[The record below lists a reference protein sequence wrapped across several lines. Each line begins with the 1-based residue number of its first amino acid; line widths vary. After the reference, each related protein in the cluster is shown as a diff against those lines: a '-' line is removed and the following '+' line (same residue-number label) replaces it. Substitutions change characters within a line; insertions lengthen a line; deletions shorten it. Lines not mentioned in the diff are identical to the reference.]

1 MSFLKIRDPSKRDE
15 TVKEFLDLKNRIKEN
30 FRQERIGEIETQS
43 DLSKFFKPVTET
55 QKATAKEIAEQLK
68 PIREGIESLPQAIA
82 FPAYPSIELPKE
94 DILRLGPTAVSAL
107 KRFLTKEGADKTFG
121 IYDKDGKFYIG
132 NKEVRIEDNNII
144 VDNEEY
150 QGTAGLWE
158 LVVSKNPNRDIYNP
172 TDHEN
177 YRKLLIQTNAMQN
190 ANNPNKPKS
199 NKGTKWKNVIKS
211 IWEGHK
217 KTKGKGV
224 TVIIPEDPNALLER
238 LDLLLSSQEAGHTGV
253 GNELVSICDELK
265 RQGVIEADT
274 YKKLNS
280 YIKI

>member
-15 TVKEFLDLKNRIKEN
+15 TVKEFLDLKNRIKAN
-30 FRQERIGEIETQS
+30 FRQERIGEIEMQS

-55 QKATAKEIAEQLK
+55 QNATAKEIAEQLK
-68 PIREGIESLPQAIA
+68 PIRKGIESLPQAIA

-132 NKEVRIEDNNII
+132 NKEVGIEDNNII
-144 VDNEEY
+144 VDNKEY

-158 LVVSKNPNRDIYNP
+158 LVVSKDSNRDIYNP
-172 TDHEN
+172 IDHEN
-177 YRKLLIQTNAMQN
+177 YRKLLIQTNAMQSVK
-190 ANNPNKPKS
+190 NPNKPKS
-199 NKGTKWKNVIKS
+199 NKGTKWKNVVKS

-224 TVIIPEDPNALLER
+224 TVIIPEDPQRIVRKTRPITFESRSRAY
-238 LDLLLSSQEAGHTGV
+238 G
-253 GNELVSICDELK
+253 CWK
-265 RQGVIEADT
+265 
-274 YKKLNS
+274 
-280 YIKI
+280 